1 VPKTYLRSIVTKFEK
16 RALHKARE
24 SICIHKVVGKKT
36 HPCKKMAKIVEITVL
51 KFYILIR
58 TEKGKL
64 IER

>member
-1 VPKTYLRSIVTKFEK
+1 VPSGDGLSFLQKQEMVPG
-16 RALHKARE
+16 
-24 SICIHKVVGKKT
+24 IHKVVGKKT